1 MSGIRIVAVIAILL
15 GLAGLAYGQFSYTDS
30 THEAKIGPI
39 DFSVKEKKNVDFPLW
54 AGIETAAQERVVSV
68 VQGTVP
74 VAS

>member
-39 DFSVKEKKNVDFPLW
+39 DFSVKEKKTVNIPKW
-54 AGIETAAQERVVSV
+54 AGLAFIVAGVVV
-68 VQGTVP
+68 LVLP
-74 VAS
+74 KRA